1 VQSGWGSIELGA
13 DSGDRANCIG
23 GKFAAA
29 RGSRRRGVGG
39 GGGGGGGR
47 RRRRGVGR
55 RVGGESAYIGR
66 LRDSRAYWTVE
77 IVGRQNKQRQPTP

>member
-47 RRRRGVGR
+47 RRRRGVGGDGR
-55 RVGGESAYIGR
+55 SVEAKLGCSHGWTIGWGGAMRG
-66 LRDSRAYWTVE
+66 
-77 IVGRQNKQRQPTP
+77 G